1 MRRPKS
7 VDDIEET
14 PTPSASAGLKAW
26 MFLAGVLGCVFMLGA
41 ILYIWLYVQQIQNG
55 YRLANLHEEFDQLVT
70 VQRKLY
76 LEWSRFQ
83 DPHHLE
89 ELGRKEFGL
98 NPPRSD
104 QKVPMR

>member
-1 MRRPKS
+1 MQRLKS
-7 VDDIEET
+7 VSEIEDT
-14 PTPSASAGLKAW
+14 PKPSPSAGLKAW
-26 MFLAGVLGCVFMLGA
+26 IFLAGVLGSVFILGA
-41 ILYIWLYVQQIQNG
+41 ILYLWLYVQQIQNG
-55 YRLANLHEEFDQLVT
+55 YRLANLHEEFEQLIT

-83 DPHHLE
+83 YPHHLE

>member
-1 MRRPKS
+1 MQRLKS
-7 VDDIEET
+7 VSEIEDT
-14 PTPSASAGLKAW
+14 PKPSPSAGLKAW
-26 MFLAGVLGCVFMLGA
+26 MFLASVLGSVFILGA
-41 ILYIWLYVQQIQNG
+41 ILYLWLYIQQIQNG
-55 YRLANLHEEFDQLVT
+55 YRLANLHEEFEQLIT

-83 DPHHLE
+83 YPHHLE

>member
-1 MRRPKS
+1 MQRLKS
-7 VDDIEET
+7 VGEIEDT
-14 PTPSASAGLKAW
+14 PKPSPSAGLKAW
-26 MFLAGVLGCVFMLGA
+26 IFIAGVLGIVFILGA
-41 ILYIWLYVQQIQNG
+41 ILYLWLYVQQIQNG
-55 YRLANLHEEFDQLVT
+55 YRLANLHEEFEQLIT